1 MLGLLANVTKWQ
13 SLYNENYTYIYT
25 LKMISHNYIGRQIT
39 LNVVCKVKK
48 KAKAIIEHIYF

>member
-25 LKMISHNYIGRQIT
+25 LKMISHNYIGRQMT

-48 KAKAIIEHIYF
+48 GQSYY